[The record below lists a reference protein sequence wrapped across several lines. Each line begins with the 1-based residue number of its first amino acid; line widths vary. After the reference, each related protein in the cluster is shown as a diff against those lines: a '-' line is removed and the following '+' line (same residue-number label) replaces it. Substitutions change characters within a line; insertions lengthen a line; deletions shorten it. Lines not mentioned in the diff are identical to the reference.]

1 MFIFIIL
8 AILIVGG
15 KLWLN
20 QEIRLVVITMLN
32 LEIALEQMQEIKQEI
47 VLELEIITKTKIN
60 LIKKANDFVGFLVIS
75 RI

>member
-60 LIKKANDFVGFLVIS
+60 LIKKANYFVGFLVIS